1 MTVFVLSCIIYF
13 YLDVVSTFRTNIDGT
28 VIDTDAVHPANVGRD
43 TGEDGRLLVGVA
55 ARGGHKA
62 GHTMN
67 NPLAVDTAVQGATR
81 VTLQGFREKQKTK
94 KHHRVKLRAA
104 NI

>member
-1 MTVFVLSCIIYF
+1 MHNFTVFVKSCVISF
-13 YLDVVSTFRTNIDGT
+13 CLDVVSTSRTNTDGI

-43 TGEDGRLLVGVA
+43 TSEDGGLLVGVA

-67 NPLAVDTAVQGATR
+67 NPFAVDTAVQGATR
-81 VTLQGFREKQKTK
+81 VTLQGFREKKKTS
-94 KHHRVKLRAA
+94 HSQT
-104 NI
+104 

>member
-1 MTVFVLSCIIYF
+1 M
-13 YLDVVSTFRTNIDGT
+13 
-28 VIDTDAVHPANVGRD
+28 IDTDAVHPANVGRD
-43 TGEDGRLLVGVA
+43 TGEDGGLLVGVA

-62 GHTMN
+62 GHAMN

-81 VTLQGFREKQKTK
+81 VTLQGFREKK
-94 KHHRVKLRAA
+94 KHHRDKLRAA